1 VGEERDDASLPRAV
15 KETIAGK
22 IAGEIILSNKPSVT
36 LRKWRGLFQASQVKL
51 AEKMGISPSVISD
64 YESGRRESPGT
75 RFVRRFVETLIEID
89 EENGSRLLRELSHIS
104 GVPMSAIIDLRE
116 FSVPVLGVEIA
127 KAVRGEAVACSEL
140 LSREIYGITVLD
152 SINAILGM
160 SGSDFMQI
168 FGTTTERALVFT
180 QVSRGRSPM
189 VAIRVSPL
197 KPRMVVMHGTK
208 KIDNLGKRLAEVEQ
222 IPLVISM
229 LDKTEDLVSALRRL
243 HESVSRRRQLK

>member
-1 VGEERDDASLPRAV
+1 MTLPKAL

-36 LRKWRGLFQASQVKL
+36 LRKWRRLFQTSQVKL
-51 AEKMGISPSVISD
+51 AEKIQISPSVISD
-64 YESGRRESPGT
+64 YESGRRKSPGT
-75 RFVRRFVETLIEID
+75 QFVRRFVEALIDID

-116 FSVPVLGVEIA
+116 FPVPVLGSDIA
-127 KAVRGEAVACSEL
+127 KAVKGKTVACPEL
-140 LSREIYGITVLD
+140 LSREIYGITVVD

-180 QVSRGRSPM
+180 RVSRGRSPM

-197 KPRMVVMHGTK
+197 KPRMIVIHGTVK
-208 KIDNLGKRLAEVEQ
+208 VDNLGKRLAEIEQ
-222 IPLVISM
+222 IPLTISM
-229 LDKTEDLVSALRRL
+229 IEKTEKLIGALRKIREPVSKRKRL
-243 HESVSRRRQLK
+243 R

>member
-1 VGEERDDASLPRAV
+1 M

-36 LRKWRGLFQASQVKL
+36 LRKWRRLFQTSQVKL
-51 AEKMGISPSVISD
+51 AEKIQISPSVISD
-64 YESGRRESPGT
+64 YESGRRKSPGAQ
-75 RFVRRFVETLIEID
+75 FVRRFVEALIDID

-116 FSVPVLGVEIA
+116 FPVPVLGSDIA
-127 KAVRGEAVACSEL
+127 KAVKGKTVACPEL
-140 LSREIYGITVLD
+140 LSREIYGITVVD

-180 QVSRGRSPM
+180 RVSRGRSPM

-197 KPRMVVMHGTK
+197 KPRMIVIHGTVK
-208 KIDNLGKRLAEVEQ
+208 VDNLGKRLAEIEQ
-222 IPLVISM
+222 IPLTISM
-229 LDKTEDLVSALRRL
+229 IEKTENLIGALRKIREPVSKRKRL
-243 HESVSRRRQLK
+243 R

>member
-1 VGEERDDASLPRAV
+1 M

-36 LRKWRGLFQASQVKL
+36 LRKWRRLFQTSQVKL
-51 AEKMGISPSVISD
+51 AEKIQISPSVISD
-64 YESGRRESPGT
+64 YESGRRKSPGAQ
-75 RFVRRFVETLIEID
+75 FVRRFVEALIDID
-89 EENGSRLLRELSHIS
+89 EEKGSRLLRELSHIS

-116 FSVPVLGVEIA
+116 FPVPVLGSDIA
-127 KAVRGEAVACSEL
+127 KAVKGKTVACPEL
-140 LSREIYGITVLD
+140 LSREIYGITVVD

-180 QVSRGRSPM
+180 RVSRGRSPM

-197 KPRMVVMHGTK
+197 KPRMIVIHGTVK
-208 KIDNLGKRLAEVEQ
+208 VDNLGKRLAEIEQ
-222 IPLVISM
+222 IPLTISM
-229 LDKTEDLVSALRRL
+229 IEKTENLIGALRKIREPVSKRKRL
-243 HESVSRRRQLK
+243 R